1 MLKKVLLSIIKLL
14 IVMVSVSYIFS
25 LTSLD
30 TKTLVKETFEDVYTH
45 SSPNATK
52 QIVANMAETCT
63 AIEERNEGADRI
75 IEVCNNFTL
84 ISTMEANCANYRKLK
99 EQGAKVL
106 NEEEIEKACGY
117 IESGEF
123 QDACEQVRSKKIK
136 AADVTQVKTVCEKYD
151 AGEINEGEFFK
162 NYVTESFVDEEML
175 TPDNKILEKYN
186 KAVSYI
192 NQDKS
197 IYLAALFVLIAI
209 LYLLAQ
215 DAALFT
221 KILSALLINIG
232 LIILIP
238 YAAIFGYTNFA
249 DIDTTPLFTAIG
261 GSQGAN
267 TKTII
272 DVILLSLLN
281 IYSEMIVRIA
291 AAALILGSAANLAI
305 RIINR
310 RKAKEQAM
318 EVSAANPAT
327 ASSMDEKKS
336 NKLVAEKE
344 PEDLKRPDKK
354 AKRNAFGFLHRLG
367 LVKTEQGKNELRK
380 KNKKPAKKSKPTSR

>member
-1 MLKKVLLSIIKLL
+1 
-14 IVMVSVSYIFS
+14 
-25 LTSLD
+25 
-30 TKTLVKETFEDVYTH
+30 
-45 SSPNATK
+45 
-52 QIVANMAETCT
+52 
-63 AIEERNEGADRI
+63 
-75 IEVCNNFTL
+75 
-84 ISTMEANCANYRKLK
+84 
-99 EQGAKVL
+99 
-106 NEEEIEKACGY
+106 
-117 IESGEF
+117 
-123 QDACEQVRSKKIK
+123 
-136 AADVTQVKTVCEKYD
+136 
-151 AGEINEGEFFK
+151 
-162 NYVTESFVDEEML
+162 ML
-175 TPDNKILEKYN
+175 TPDNKILERYN

-215 DAALFT
+215 DAVLFT

-281 IYSEMIVRIA
+281 IYSEIIVRIA
-291 AAALILGSAANLAI
+291 AAALILGSAANLTI

-310 RKAKEQAM
+310 RKAKEQAIS
-318 EVSAANPAT
+318 VSAANPAT
-327 ASSMDEKKS
+327 ASSMDEKKL

-344 PEDLKRPDKK
+344 PKGLKQPDKK
-354 AKRNAFGFLHRLG
+354 ARRNAFGFLHRLG
-367 LVKTEQGKNELRK
+367 LAKIEQGKNELRK